1 MSTFG
6 RAKRAQAA
14 RPAASVA
21 QIRARAIRRLLA
33 IAEDAGEK
41 PEAAIAACR
50 ALLDLPIEVEAM
62 PVGEATATQ
71 DKLQARAAKA
81 IAAAFS
87 RIGEPCRDRRR
98 VAGFAAC
105 ARYRGPVAG
114 RGRSGRA
121 GTGDSEGRPDPV
133 GALGEAAGST
143 VEEETRVT
151 SSAGRSPA
159 ATTELNQ
166 AGRAALRL
174 RLTAMR
180 AELIAALATEPPS
193 IPAC

>member
-50 ALLDLPIEVEAM
+50 ALLDLPIEVEAT

-81 IAAAFS
+81 IAAAFRELENPVEIDAELPALLPAPDIEGPS
-87 RIGEPCRDRRR
+87 
-98 VAGFAAC
+98 
-105 ARYRGPVAG
+105 PVA
-114 RGRSGRA
+114 A
-121 GTGDSEGRPDPV
+121 AAVEPV
-133 GALGEAAGST
+133 PAT
-143 VEEETRVT
+143 VKVEPIL
-151 SSAGRSPA
+151 SA
-159 ATTELNQ
+159 
-166 AGRAALRL
+166 RAARL
-174 RLTAMR
+174 RDPQWR
-180 AELIAALATEPPS
+180 KKPG
-193 IPAC
+193 